1 MTQGYKKMAGTS
13 AVFLREDYDGPSP
26 VERDG
31 MIWQAEELH
40 LDELPS
46 EFTPLDAMAN
56 VLALEGLEDYDPATH
71 GDIRRV
77 DSVGEYFIY
86 LERIQGW
93 VQVVSAES
101 QLSVI

>member
-77 DSVGEYFIY
+77 DSVGEYFVY

-93 VQVVSAES
+93 VQVDNAES
-101 QLSVI
+101 QLSGR

>member
-46 EFTPLDAMAN
+46 EFRPLDDMAN

-77 DSVGEYFIY
+77 DSVGEYFVY
-86 LERIQGW
+86 LQRIQGW
-93 VQVVSAES
+93 VQVEDAES
-101 QLSVI
+101 QLSGI